1 MTHPDMIAIVALAP
15 SEVSYY
21 DNKTGIRLNAANR
34 YAPIFKDMDITNIRR
49 SVRVGRL
56 MLVNGVLP
64 GEQKQG
70 VLGKILKSSSYDMVA
85 PGIVTEEA
93 VNKALETKET
103 PDFNVDAALKEAEE
117 NAKQVTEVK
126 EPVVEKTEKTTEE
139 QSKTQEE
146 SETEVSEEEKTEEE
160 STKEEAEN
168 IVEETEDTTEES
180 EDKEEAPKK
189 ASKKKTST
197 KKTTKK

>member
-1 MTHPDMIAIVALAP
+1 MIAIVALAP

-21 DNKTGIRLNAANR
+21 DNKTGIRLNVANR

-49 SVRVGRL
+49 SVKVGRL

-70 VLGKILKSSSYDMVA
+70 VLGRILKSSSYDMVA

-93 VNKALETKET
+93 VNKALGTKET
-103 PDFNVDAALKEAEE
+103 PDFDVDAALKEAEE
-117 NAKQVTEVK
+117 NAKQVTEAK
-126 EPVVEKTEKTTEE
+126 ELVIEKTE
-139 QSKTQEE
+139 
-146 SETEVSEEEKTEEE
+146 EVFEEKTEEE
-160 STKEEAEN
+160 STEEEAEN

-180 EDKEEAPKK
+180 EDKEEAHKK
-189 ASKKKTST
+189 VSKKKAST

>member
-21 DNKTGIRLNAANR
+21 DNKTGIRLNVANR

-49 SVRVGRL
+49 SVKVGRL

-70 VLGKILKSSSYDMVA
+70 VLGKIFKSSSYDMVA

-103 PDFNVDAALKEAEE
+103 PDFDVDAALKEAEE
-117 NAKQVTEVK
+117 NTKQATEAKES
-126 EPVVEKTEKTTEE
+126 VVEKTE
-139 QSKTQEE
+139 
-146 SETEVSEEEKTEEE
+146 ETSEEKVEEE
-160 STKEEAEN
+160 STEEAEN
-168 IVEETEDTTEES
+168 VVEETEDTTEES
-180 EDKEEAPKK
+180 EDKEEAHKK
-189 ASKKKTST
+189 VSKKKAST

>member
-34 YAPIFKDMDITNIRR
+34 YAPIFKDMVITNIRR

-103 PDFNVDAALKEAEE
+103 PDFDVDAALKEAEE
-117 NAKQVTEVK
+117 NAKEAVKKEKTAEEVTE
-126 EPVVEKTEKTTEE
+126 PVEE
-139 QSKTQEE
+139 IKQEE
-146 SETEVSEEEKTEEE
+146 VEESAEVSEEETTEESTEEE
-160 STKEEAEN
+160 
-168 IVEETEDTTEES
+168 IEDITEES

-189 ASKKKTST
+189 ASKKKTSV

>member
-21 DNKTGIRLNAANR
+21 DNKTGIRLNVANR

-49 SVRVGRL
+49 SVKVGRL

-70 VLGKILKSSSYDMVA
+70 VLGRILKSSSYDMVA

-93 VNKALETKET
+93 VNKALGTKET
-103 PDFNVDAALKEAEE
+103 PDFDVDAALKEAEE
-117 NAKQVTEVK
+117 NAKQVTEAK
-126 EPVVEKTEKTTEE
+126 ELVIEKTE
-139 QSKTQEE
+139 
-146 SETEVSEEEKTEEE
+146 EVFEEKTEEE
-160 STKEEAEN
+160 STEEEAEN

-180 EDKEEAPKK
+180 EDKEEAHKK
-189 ASKKKTST
+189 VSKKKAST

>member
-56 MLVNGVLP
+56 MLVNGILP

-70 VLGKILKSSSYDMVA
+70 VLGKILKSSSYDIVA

-93 VNKALETKET
+93 VNKALKTKET
-103 PDFNVDAALKEAEE
+103 PDFDVDAALKEAEE
-117 NAKQVTEVK
+117 NAKQVTEEK
-126 EPVVEKTEKTTEE
+126 ESVVEKTEKTIEE

-146 SETEVSEEEKTEEE
+146 SETEVSKEEIAEESTEEE
-160 STKEEAEN
+160 SE
-168 IVEETEDTTEES
+168 VTEES
-180 EDKEEAPKK
+180 EAQEEAPKK
-189 ASKKKTST
+189 ASKKKTSA
-197 KKTTKK
+197 KKTIKK

>member
-21 DNKTGIRLNAANR
+21 DNKTGVRLNAANR

-103 PDFNVDAALKEAEE
+103 PDFDVDAALKEAEE
-117 NAKQVTEVK
+117 NAKQVTEAK
-126 EPVVEKTEKTTEE
+126 EPVVEKIKETSEEKVEE
-139 QSKTQEE
+139 TQEE
-146 SETEVSEEEKTEEE
+146 STE
-160 STKEEAEN
+160 
-168 IVEETEDTTEES
+168 EETEDITEES
-180 EDKEEAPKK
+180 EAQEETPKKTSKKK
-189 ASKKKTST
+189 ASA

>member
-21 DNKTGIRLNAANR
+21 DNKTGIRLNVANR

-49 SVRVGRL
+49 SVKVGRL
-56 MLVNGVLP
+56 MLVNGILP

-103 PDFNVDAALKEAEE
+103 PDFDVDAALKEAEE
-117 NAKQVTEVK
+117 NAKQVTEAK
-126 EPVVEKTEKTTEE
+126 EPEETSEEKVEE
-139 QSKTQEE
+139 TQEE
-146 SETEVSEEEKTEEE
+146 STE
-160 STKEEAEN
+160 EEAEN
-168 IVEETEDTTEES
+168 IVEETEDTAEES
-180 EDKEEAPKK
+180 EDKEETPKKTSKKK
-189 ASKKKTST
+189 ASA

>member
-49 SVRVGRL
+49 SVKVGRL

-93 VNKALETKET
+93 VNKALEEKET
-103 PDFNVDAALKEAEE
+103 PDFDVDAALKEAEE
-117 NAKQVTEVK
+117 NAKQVAEVK
-126 EPVVEKTEKTTEE
+126 EPVVEKTEETSEE
-139 QSKTQEE
+139 KVEETQEE
-146 SETEVSEEEKTEEE
+146 STEEE
-160 STKEEAEN
+160 AED

-180 EDKEEAPKK
+180 KDKEETPKK

>member
-21 DNKTGIRLNAANR
+21 DNKTGIRLNVANR

-49 SVRVGRL
+49 SVKVGRL
-56 MLVNGVLP
+56 MLVNGILP

-70 VLGKILKSSSYDMVA
+70 VLGRILKSSSYDMVA

-93 VNKALETKET
+93 VNKALETEET
-103 PDFNVDAALKEAEE
+103 PDFDVDAALKEAEE
-117 NAKQVTEVK
+117 NAKQVTEAKEPKETSEEKVK
-126 EPVVEKTEKTTEE
+126 E
-139 QSKTQEE
+139 TQEE
-146 SETEVSEEEKTEEE
+146 SIEEET
-160 STKEEAEN
+160 EN

-189 ASKKKTST
+189 ASKKKTSA

>member
-21 DNKTGIRLNAANR
+21 DNKTGIRLNVANR

-49 SVRVGRL
+49 SVKVGRL

-70 VLGKILKSSSYDMVA
+70 VLGRILKSSSYDMVA

-93 VNKALETKET
+93 VNKALETKGT
-103 PDFNVDAALKEAEE
+103 PDFDVDAALKEAEE
-117 NAKQVTEVK
+117 NAKEAVKEEKTAEEVTEPVEEIKQEEVK
-126 EPVVEKTEKTTEE
+126 E
-139 QSKTQEE
+139 SA
-146 SETEVSEEEKTEEE
+146 EVSEEETTEESTEEE
-160 STKEEAEN
+160 SE
-168 IVEETEDTTEES
+168 VTEES
-180 EDKEEAPKK
+180 EAQEEVPKK
-189 ASKKKTST
+189 ASKKKISA

>member
-21 DNKTGIRLNAANR
+21 DNKTGIRLNVANR

-49 SVRVGRL
+49 SVKVGRL

-103 PDFNVDAALKEAEE
+103 PDFDVDAALKEAEE
-117 NAKQVTEVK
+117 NAKQVVEAK
-126 EPVVEKTEKTTEE
+126 ESVVEKTEETSEE
-139 QSKTQEE
+139 KVEETQEE
-146 SETEVSEEEKTEEE
+146 STEEE
-160 STKEEAEN
+160 AEDN
-168 IVEETEDTTEES
+168 IVEEA

-189 ASKKKTST
+189 ASKKKASA

>member
-103 PDFNVDAALKEAEE
+103 PDFDVDAALKEAEE
-117 NAKQVTEVK
+117 NAKQVTEAK
-126 EPVVEKTEKTTEE
+126 EPVVEKTVETSEEKVE
-139 QSKTQEE
+139 EE
-146 SETEVSEEEKTEEE
+146 STEEE
-160 STKEEAEN
+160 SE
-168 IVEETEDTTEES
+168 VTEES
-180 EDKEEAPKK
+180 EAQEETPKK
-189 ASKKKTST
+189 ASKKKTSV

>member
-49 SVRVGRL
+49 SVKVGRL

-103 PDFNVDAALKEAEE
+103 LDFDVDAALKEAEE
-117 NAKQVTEVK
+117 NAKQVTEAKEPEETSEEKVK
-126 EPVVEKTEKTTEE
+126 E
-139 QSKTQEE
+139 TQEE
-146 SETEVSEEEKTEEE
+146 STE
-160 STKEEAEN
+160 
-168 IVEETEDTTEES
+168 EETEDITEES

-189 ASKKKTST
+189 ASKKKTSA

>member
-21 DNKTGIRLNAANR
+21 DNKTGIRLNVANR

-49 SVRVGRL
+49 SVKVGRL

-70 VLGKILKSSSYDMVA
+70 VLGRILKSSSYDMVA

-103 PDFNVDAALKEAEE
+103 PDFDVDAALKEAEE
-117 NAKQVTEVK
+117 NAKEVTEAK
-126 EPVVEKTEKTTEE
+126 EPVAEKTEETSEE
-139 QSKTQEE
+139 KVEETQEE
-146 SETEVSEEEKTEEE
+146 SAEASEEE
-160 STKEEAEN
+160 S
-168 IVEETEDTTEES
+168 EETEDTAEES
-180 EDKEEAPKK
+180 EDKEEASKK
-189 ASKKKTST
+189 ASKKKTSA

>member
-34 YAPIFKDMDITNIRR
+34 YAPIFKDMDIANIRR
-49 SVRVGRL
+49 SVKVGRL

-93 VNKALETKET
+93 VNKALEEKET
-103 PDFNVDAALKEAEE
+103 PDFDVDAALKEAEE
-117 NAKQVTEVK
+117 NAKQATEAK
-126 EPVVEKTEKTTEE
+126 EPEETSEEKVEE
-139 QSKTQEE
+139 TQEE
-146 SETEVSEEEKTEEE
+146 STEEE
-160 STKEEAEN
+160 EAED

>member
-21 DNKTGIRLNAANR
+21 DNKTGIRLNVANR

-49 SVRVGRL
+49 SVKVGRL

-93 VNKALETKET
+93 VNKALKTKET
-103 PDFNVDAALKEAEE
+103 PDFDVDAALKEAEE
-117 NAKQVTEVK
+117 NAKQVTEAK
-126 EPVVEKTEKTTEE
+126 EPEKASEEKVEE
-139 QSKTQEE
+139 TQEE
-146 SETEVSEEEKTEEE
+146 STE
-160 STKEEAEN
+160 EEAEN
-168 IVEETEDTTEES
+168 IVEKTEDTAEES
-180 EDKEEAPKK
+180 EDKEEVPKK
-189 ASKKKTST
+189 ASKKKTSA

>member
-49 SVRVGRL
+49 SVKVGRL
-56 MLVNGVLP
+56 MLVNGILP

-103 PDFNVDAALKEAEE
+103 PDFDVDAALKEAEE
-117 NAKQVTEVK
+117 NAKEAVKEEKTAEEVTE
-126 EPVVEKTEKTTEE
+126 PVEE
-139 QSKTQEE
+139 IKQEE
-146 SETEVSEEEKTEEE
+146 VEESAEVSEEETTEESTEEE
-160 STKEEAEN
+160 SE
-168 IVEETEDTTEES
+168 VTEES
-180 EDKEEAPKK
+180 EAQEEAPKK
-189 ASKKKTST
+189 ASKKKTSA

>member
-49 SVRVGRL
+49 SVKVGRL
-56 MLVNGVLP
+56 MLVNGILP

-103 PDFNVDAALKEAEE
+103 PDFDVDAALKEAEE
-117 NAKQVTEVK
+117 NAKQVTEAK
-126 EPVVEKTEKTTEE
+126 EPVVEKTE
-139 QSKTQEE
+139 
-146 SETEVSEEEKTEEE
+146 EVSEEKTEEE
-160 STKEEAEN
+160 STEEEAEN
-168 IVEETEDTTEES
+168 IVEETEDTAEES

-189 ASKKKTST
+189 ASKKKTSA

>member
-34 YAPIFKDMDITNIRR
+34 YAPIFKDMDIINIRR

-103 PDFNVDAALKEAEE
+103 PDFDVDAALKEAEE
-117 NAKQVTEVK
+117 NAKQVTEAK
-126 EPVVEKTEKTTEE
+126 EPVVEKTEETSEE
-139 QSKTQEE
+139 KVEETQEE
-146 SETEVSEEEKTEEE
+146 STEEE
-160 STKEEAEN
+160 VEN
-168 IVEETEDTTEES
+168 TVEETEDTDEES

-189 ASKKKTST
+189 ASKKKTSA

>member
-49 SVRVGRL
+49 SVKVGRL
-56 MLVNGVLP
+56 MLVNGILP

-103 PDFNVDAALKEAEE
+103 PDFDVDAALKEAEE
-117 NAKQVTEVK
+117 NAKQVTEAE
-126 EPVVEKTEKTTEE
+126 EPVVEKTEEEVTEPAE
-139 QSKTQEE
+139 EIKQEE
-146 SETEVSEEEKTEEE
+146 VEESAEVSEEETTEEPEEE
-160 STKEEAEN
+160 SEV
-168 IVEETEDTTEES
+168 IEES

-189 ASKKKTST
+189 ASKKKTSA

>member
-34 YAPIFKDMDITNIRR
+34 YAPIYKDMDITNIRR
-49 SVRVGRL
+49 SVKVGRW

-70 VLGKILKSSSYDMVA
+70 VLGRILKSSSYDMVA

-103 PDFNVDAALKEAEE
+103 PDFDVDAALKEAEE
-117 NAKQVTEVK
+117 NAKQVTEAK
-126 EPVVEKTEKTTEE
+126 EPEETSEEKVEE
-139 QSKTQEE
+139 TQEE
-146 SETEVSEEEKTEEE
+146 STE
-160 STKEEAEN
+160 EEAEN
-168 IVEETEDTTEES
+168 IVEETEDTAEES

-189 ASKKKTST
+189 ASKKKTSA

>member
-21 DNKTGIRLNAANR
+21 DNKTGIRLNVANR

-49 SVRVGRL
+49 SVKVGRL

-70 VLGKILKSSSYDMVA
+70 VLGRILKSSSYDMVA

-93 VNKALETKET
+93 VNKALETEET
-103 PDFNVDAALKEAEE
+103 PDFDVDAALKEAEE
-117 NAKQVTEVK
+117 NAKQVTEAK
-126 EPVVEKTEKTTEE
+126 ESVVEKTEETSEE
-139 QSKTQEE
+139 KVEETQEE
-146 SETEVSEEEKTEEE
+146 STE
-160 STKEEAEN
+160 EEAEN

-180 EDKEEAPKK
+180 EEAPKK
-189 ASKKKTST
+189 ASKKKTSA

>member
-21 DNKTGIRLNAANR
+21 DNKTGVRLNAANR

-49 SVRVGRL
+49 SVKVGRL
-56 MLVNGVLP
+56 MLVNGILP

-103 PDFNVDAALKEAEE
+103 PDFDVDAALKEAEE
-117 NAKQVTEVK
+117 NAKQVTEAK
-126 EPVVEKTEKTTEE
+126 EPVVEKTEEVSEE
-139 QSKTQEE
+139 KTQEE
-146 SETEVSEEEKTEEE
+146 STE
-160 STKEEAEN
+160 EEAEN

-180 EDKEEAPKK
+180 EDKEEASKKISKKK
-189 ASKKKTST
+189 ASA

>member
-21 DNKTGIRLNAANR
+21 DNKTGIRLNVANR

-49 SVRVGRL
+49 SVKVGRL
-56 MLVNGVLP
+56 MLVNGILP

-70 VLGKILKSSSYDMVA
+70 VLGRILKSSSYDMVA

-103 PDFNVDAALKEAEE
+103 PDFDVDAALKEAEE
-117 NAKQVTEVK
+117 NAKQVTEAK
-126 EPVVEKTEKTTEE
+126 EPEETSEEKVEE
-139 QSKTQEE
+139 TQEE
-146 SETEVSEEEKTEEE
+146 STEEE
-160 STKEEAEN
+160 TEN

-189 ASKKKTST
+189 ASKKKTSA

>member
-49 SVRVGRL
+49 SVKVGRL
-56 MLVNGVLP
+56 MLVNGILP

-103 PDFNVDAALKEAEE
+103 PDFDVDAALKEAEE
-117 NAKQVTEVK
+117 NAKQVTEAK
-126 EPVVEKTEKTTEE
+126 EPAVEKTEETFEE
-139 QSKTQEE
+139 KVEETQEE
-146 SETEVSEEEKTEEE
+146 STE
-160 STKEEAEN
+160 EEAEN

-180 EDKEEAPKK
+180 EAQEEAPKK
-189 ASKKKTST
+189 ASKKKTSA

>member
-21 DNKTGIRLNAANR
+21 DNKTGVRLNAANR

-49 SVRVGRL
+49 SVKVGRL
-56 MLVNGVLP
+56 MLVNGILP

-70 VLGKILKSSSYDMVA
+70 VLGRILKSSSYDMVA

-103 PDFNVDAALKEAEE
+103 PNFDVDAALKEAEE
-117 NAKQVTEVK
+117 NAKEAVKEEKTAEEVTE
-126 EPVVEKTEKTTEE
+126 PVEE
-139 QSKTQEE
+139 IKQEE
-146 SETEVSEEEKTEEE
+146 VEESAEVSEEETTEESTEEE
-160 STKEEAEN
+160 SE
-168 IVEETEDTTEES
+168 VTEES
-180 EDKEEAPKK
+180 EAQEEAPKK
-189 ASKKKTST
+189 ASKKKTSA

>member
-21 DNKTGIRLNAANR
+21 DNKTGIRLNATNR

-49 SVRVGRL
+49 SVKVGRL

-103 PDFNVDAALKEAEE
+103 PDFDVDAALKEAEE
-117 NAKQVTEVK
+117 NAKQVTEAK
-126 EPVVEKTEKTTEE
+126 EPEKTSEEKVEE
-139 QSKTQEE
+139 TQEE
-146 SETEVSEEEKTEEE
+146 STE
-160 STKEEAEN
+160 EEAEN
-168 IVEETEDTTEES
+168 IVEENEDIIEES

-189 ASKKKTST
+189 ASKKKTSA

>member
-1 MTHPDMIAIVALAP
+1 MTHPDMIAIIALAP

-49 SVRVGRL
+49 SVKVGRL
-56 MLVNGVLP
+56 MLVNGMLP

-103 PDFNVDAALKEAEE
+103 PDFDVDAALKEAEE
-117 NAKQVTEVK
+117 NAKEAVKEEKTVEEVTE
-126 EPVVEKTEKTTEE
+126 PVEE
-139 QSKTQEE
+139 IKQEE
-146 SETEVSEEEKTEEE
+146 VEESAEVSEEETTEESTEEE
-160 STKEEAEN
+160 SE
-168 IVEETEDTTEES
+168 VTEES

-189 ASKKKTST
+189 ASKKKIST

>member
-49 SVRVGRL
+49 SVKVGRL

-103 PDFNVDAALKEAEE
+103 PDFDVDAALKEAEE
-117 NAKQVTEVK
+117 NAKQVTEAK
-126 EPVVEKTEKTTEE
+126 EPVVEKTENTAEE
-139 QSKTQEE
+139 KVEETQEE
-146 SETEVSEEEKTEEE
+146 STEEE
-160 STKEEAEN
+160 SKN
-168 IVEETEDTTEES
+168 IVEETENTAEES
-180 EDKEEAPKK
+180 EDKEETPKK

>member
-21 DNKTGIRLNAANR
+21 DNKTGIRLNVANR

-49 SVRVGRL
+49 SVKVGRL

-103 PDFNVDAALKEAEE
+103 PEFDVDAALKEAEE
-117 NAKQVTEVK
+117 NAKQVTEAK
-126 EPVVEKTEKTTEE
+126 EPVIEKIE
-139 QSKTQEE
+139 
-146 SETEVSEEEKTEEE
+146 EVSEKKTEEE
-160 STKEEAEN
+160 STEEEAEN
-168 IVEETEDTTEES
+168 IVEETEDTVEES

-197 KKTTKK
+197 KKITKK

>member
-21 DNKTGIRLNAANR
+21 DNKTGVRLNAANR

-49 SVRVGRL
+49 SVKVGRL
-56 MLVNGVLP
+56 MLVNGILP

-70 VLGKILKSSSYDMVA
+70 VLGKILKSSNYDMVA

-103 PDFNVDAALKEAEE
+103 PEFDVDAALKEAEE
-117 NAKQVTEVK
+117 NAKQVTEAK
-126 EPVVEKTEKTTEE
+126 EPAVEKIEK
-139 QSKTQEE
+139 
-146 SETEVSEEEKTEEE
+146 VAEEKTEEE
-160 STKEEAEN
+160 STEEEAEN
-168 IVEETEDTTEES
+168 IVEETEDTVEES

-189 ASKKKTST
+189 ASKKKTSA

>member
-21 DNKTGIRLNAANR
+21 DNKTGIRLNVANR

-49 SVRVGRL
+49 SVKVGRL

-70 VLGKILKSSSYDMVA
+70 VLGRILKSSSYDMVA

-103 PDFNVDAALKEAEE
+103 PDFDVDAALKEAEE
-117 NAKQVTEVK
+117 NAKQVTEEK
-126 EPVVEKTEKTTEE
+126 EPVVEKTEEVSKEKVEE
-139 QSKTQEE
+139 TQEE
-146 SETEVSEEEKTEEE
+146 F
-160 STKEEAEN
+160 EAED
-168 IVEETEDTTEES
+168 IVEEIEDTTEES

-189 ASKKKTST
+189 ASKKKTSV

>member
-49 SVRVGRL
+49 SVKVGRL

-103 PDFNVDAALKEAEE
+103 PDFDVEAALKEAEE
-117 NAKQVTEVK
+117 NAKQVAEVK
-126 EPVVEKTEKTTEE
+126 EPVVEKTEKTEKASEE
-139 QSKTQEE
+139 KVEETQEE
-146 SETEVSEEEKTEEE
+146 STE
-160 STKEEAEN
+160 EEAEN
-168 IVEETEDTTEES
+168 IVKETEDTTEES

>member
-21 DNKTGIRLNAANR
+21 DNKTGIRLNVANR

-49 SVRVGRL
+49 SVKVGRL

-70 VLGKILKSSSYDMVA
+70 VLGKIFKSSSYDMVA

-103 PDFNVDAALKEAEE
+103 PDFDVDAALKEAEE
-117 NAKQVTEVK
+117 NAKQVTEAK
-126 EPVVEKTEKTTEE
+126 KSVVEKTKETSEEKVEE
-139 QSKTQEE
+139 TQEE
-146 SETEVSEEEKTEEE
+146 STEEE
-160 STKEEAEN
+160 AED
-168 IVEETEDTTEES
+168 IV
-180 EDKEEAPKK
+180 EAPKK
-189 ASKKKTST
+189 ASKKKASA

>member
-1 MTHPDMIAIVALAP
+1 MTHLDMIAIVALAP

-49 SVRVGRL
+49 SVKVGRL

-103 PDFNVDAALKEAEE
+103 PDFDVDAALKEAEE
-117 NAKQVTEVK
+117 NAKEAVKEEKTVEEVTE
-126 EPVVEKTEKTTEE
+126 PVEE
-139 QSKTQEE
+139 IKQEE
-146 SETEVSEEEKTEEE
+146 VEESAEVSEEETTEESTEEE
-160 STKEEAEN
+160 SE
-168 IVEETEDTTEES
+168 VTEES
-180 EDKEEAPKK
+180 EVQEETPKK
-189 ASKKKTST
+189 TSKKKTSV

>member
-1 MTHPDMIAIVALAP
+1 MTHPDMIAIIALAP

-49 SVRVGRL
+49 SVKVGRL
-56 MLVNGVLP
+56 MLVNGILP

-70 VLGKILKSSSYDMVA
+70 VLGKILKSSSYDIVA

-103 PDFNVDAALKEAEE
+103 PDFDVNAALKEAEE
-117 NAKQVTEVK
+117 NAKQVIEEK
-126 EPVVEKTEKTTEE
+126 ESVVEKTEKTTEE

-146 SETEVSEEEKTEEE
+146 SETEVSEEETTEESTEEE
-160 STKEEAEN
+160 SE
-168 IVEETEDTTEES
+168 VTEES
-180 EDKEEAPKK
+180 EAQEETPKK
-189 ASKKKTST
+189 ASKKKTSA

>member
-49 SVRVGRL
+49 SVKVGRL

-85 PGIVTEEA
+85 PGIVSEEA
-93 VNKALETKET
+93 GNKALETKET
-103 PDFNVDAALKEAEE
+103 PDFDVDAALKEAEE
-117 NAKQVTEVK
+117 NAKQVTEAK
-126 EPVVEKTEKTTEE
+126 EPEKTSEEKVEE
-139 QSKTQEE
+139 TQEE
-146 SETEVSEEEKTEEE
+146 STE
-160 STKEEAEN
+160 EEAEN
-168 IVEETEDTTEES
+168 IVEENEDTTEES
-180 EDKEEAPKK
+180 EVQEEAPKK
-189 ASKKKTST
+189 TSKKKTSA

>member
-1 MTHPDMIAIVALAP
+1 MTHSDMIAIVALAP

-21 DNKTGIRLNAANR
+21 DNKTGIRLNVANR

-49 SVRVGRL
+49 SVKVGRL

-70 VLGKILKSSSYDMVA
+70 VLGRILKSSSYDMVA

-93 VNKALETKET
+93 VNKALGTKET
-103 PDFNVDAALKEAEE
+103 SDFDVDAALKEAEE
-117 NAKQVTEVK
+117 NAKQVTEAK
-126 EPVVEKTEKTTEE
+126 EPVVEKTE
-139 QSKTQEE
+139 
-146 SETEVSEEEKTEEE
+146 ETSEEKVEEE
-160 STKEEAEN
+160 STEKEAEN

-189 ASKKKTST
+189 ASKKKTSV

>member
-21 DNKTGIRLNAANR
+21 DNKTGIRLNIANR

-49 SVRVGRL
+49 SVKVGRL

-70 VLGKILKSSSYDMVA
+70 VLGRILKSSSYDMVA

-93 VNKALETKET
+93 VNKALETKKT

-117 NAKQVTEVK
+117 NAKQVTEAK
-126 EPVVEKTEKTTEE
+126 EPEETSEEKVEE
-139 QSKTQEE
+139 TQEE
-146 SETEVSEEEKTEEE
+146 STE
-160 STKEEAEN
+160 EEAEN
-168 IVEETEDTTEES
+168 IVEETEDTAEES

-189 ASKKKTST
+189 ASKKKTSA

>member
-34 YAPIFKDMDITNIRR
+34 YAPIFKDMDIINIRR
-49 SVRVGRL
+49 SVKVGRL

-103 PDFNVDAALKEAEE
+103 PDFDVDAALKEAEE
-117 NAKQVTEVK
+117 NAKQATKAK
-126 EPVVEKTEKTTEE
+126 EPEETSEEKVEE
-139 QSKTQEE
+139 TQEE
-146 SETEVSEEEKTEEE
+146 STE
-160 STKEEAEN
+160 EEAEN
-168 IVEETEDTTEES
+168 VVEETEDTTEES

-189 ASKKKTST
+189 EFKKKTST